1 MGNALEVHP
10 EGKEVAI
17 AQSPREERGFSEKRH
32 RRKAG
37 ELPPQRPRLGV
48 PPLPCSQEISKLF
61 AFRLPPLLALPE
73 RVEVF
78 TGKGGVEVPAMDPE
92 LLVVASQ
99 ELDVADVDGPLM
111 RKAVQLKVELLS
123 LSEVRFSAS

>member
-1 MGNALEVHP
+1 MAKEPCGVVQSAFEEEVN
-10 EGKEVAI
+10 V
-17 AQSPREERGFSEKRH
+17 ERGFSEKRH
-32 RRKAG
+32 RLKAR
-37 ELPPQRPRLGV
+37 ELPPQGPRLGV

-73 RVEVF
+73 RVEVL

-111 RKAVQLKVELLS
+111 RKAVQLKVELLGR
-123 LSEVRFSAS
+123 SEIHLSAS